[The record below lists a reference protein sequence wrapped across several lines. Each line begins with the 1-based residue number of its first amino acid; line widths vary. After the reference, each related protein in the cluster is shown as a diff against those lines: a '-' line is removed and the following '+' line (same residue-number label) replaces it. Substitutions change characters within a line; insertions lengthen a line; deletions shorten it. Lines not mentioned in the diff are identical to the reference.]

1 MLKKLN
7 NFLRRIKKWWKEF
20 KFIAESPEERYVLMK
35 YGLGIV
41 RYREIDGKT
50 KNYIANMEN
59 NKFIIHGKSNR
70 CSILFHW
77 FGKYEKEGVIEWMP
91 ISQVTE
97 KINKKYKK
105 EVIKNFREGL
115 EEDEYQVINRELPY
129 IFD

>member
-50 KNYIANMEN
+50 KNYIAKIEN

-70 CSILFHW
+70 CSILFNW
-77 FGKYEKEGVIEWMP
+77 FEKYEKEGVIEWMP
-91 ISQVTE
+91 ICQVTE
-97 KINKKYKK
+97 KINKKYKR
-105 EVIKNFREGL
+105 EVINNFREGL
-115 EEDEYQVINRELPY
+115 EEEEYQVINRELPY

>member
-20 KFIAESPEERYVLMK
+20 KFIEDLPEEHYVLMK

-50 KNYIANMEN
+50 KNYIAKIEN

-70 CSILFHW
+70 CSILFNW
-77 FGKYEKEGVIEWMP
+77 FEKYE
-91 ISQVTE
+91 
-97 KINKKYKK
+97 K

-115 EEDEYQVINRELPY
+115 EEEEYQVINRELPY